1 MQLTELTQ
9 SAVEILKVEVGVVR
23 IVIRC
28 DDIAATVIRQQLAKS
43 QLLHTSLKHHVILL
57 VPKKKTAPLNRD
69 SYLYT
74 RVPFN
79 CNKHF
84 SLFPRR
90 FS

>member
-43 QLLHTSLKHHVILL
+43 QLLHPSL
-57 VPKKKTAPLNRD
+57 
-69 SYLYT
+69 
-74 RVPFN
+74 
-79 CNKHF
+79 
-84 SLFPRR
+84 
-90 FS
+90 